1 VPAFWFVARRVLSL
15 LLRQQ
20 RLPPLTPP
28 ALEIPGEL
36 NTTQE
41 MEIEV
46 GRLIAIPGRP
56 GEWYVQCKHC
66 ENPGSRIQIQARDEA
81 QAKLQ
86 LEKEK
91 HWRESMKCK
100 PTKFRWWACPACALH
115 YEDKQ
120 TKTGNCAAYYGDND
134 TTTVRA
140 EPAQPVRPPPPPHG
154 APPAHLMRPPDPPG
168 LDASP
173 AQSMRPPD
181 PPDLLNL
188 GAIEDTSVA
197 VVGDEQ
203 LQVQVEVID
212 QKVEVGQIEKLKAQV
227 EQLQVQVDELKAEVN
242 QLKAEVGQVEKLK
255 AQVEQLQVQVA
266 QNAPVRA
273 PVQARVVGVVP
284 HVDVVGEC

>member
-1 VPAFWFVARRVLSL
+1 MLSL

-100 PTKFRWWACPACALH
+100 PTRFRWWACPTCALY
-115 YEDKQ
+115 YED
-120 TKTGNCAAYYGDND
+120 ND
-134 TTTVRA
+134 RTTVRA
-140 EPAQPVRPPPPPHG
+140 EQARPPPPPHG
-154 APPAHLMRPPDPPG
+154 AL
-168 LDASP
+168 P
-173 AQSMRPPD
+173 AQSMHPPD

-188 GAIEDTSVA
+188 EAIGNGSAA
-197 VVGDEQ
+197 VGGDEQ
-203 LQVQVEVID
+203 LQ
-212 QKVEVGQIEKLKAQV
+212 AQV

>member
-1 VPAFWFVARRVLSL
+1 
-15 LLRQQ
+15 
-20 RLPPLTPP
+20 LTPP

-140 EPAQPVRPPPPPHG
+140 EQARPPPPPHG
-154 APPAHLMRPPDPPG
+154 AP
-168 LDASP
+168 P

>member
-1 VPAFWFVARRVLSL
+1 M
-15 LLRQQ
+15 
-20 RLPPLTPP
+20 TPP

-56 GEWYVQCKHC
+56 GEWCVQCKHC

-100 PTKFRWWACPACALH
+100 PTKWRWWACPTCALY
-115 YEDKQ
+115 YED
-120 TKTGNCAAYYGDND
+120 ND
-134 TTTVRA
+134 RTTVRA
-140 EPAQPVRPPPPPHG
+140 EQARPPPPPHG
-154 APPAHLMRPPDPPG
+154 AL
-168 LDASP
+168 P

-188 GAIEDTSVA
+188 EAIGNGSAA
-197 VVGDEQ
+197 VGGDEQ
-203 LQVQVEVID
+203 LQ
-212 QKVEVGQIEKLKAQV
+212 AQV
-227 EQLQVQVDELKAEVN
+227 EQLQVQVDGLKAEVN